1 MSVSRR
7 QTFSY
12 LKQRFERLG
21 LQPDVR
27 HGQNF
32 LIDLNLIELI
42 ARTGELTRRD
52 VVLEV
57 GTGGGSLTA
66 LMAEKAGHVLSFEI
80 DPGMHQLASEELAAC
95 PNVSLFHQD
104 ALRNKNN
111 LHPVVLDA
119 LDEWMQKIPKA
130 RLKLVANLPYN
141 IATPVISNLLS
152 TPHTPA
158 LMAVTIQKELADR
171 LTAKPNSKDYGA
183 LSVWV
188 QSQCSVKIARVLPP
202 SVFWPRPKVTSAIVR
217 IELQPD
223 RRDRIPDRPFF
234 HTFVRA
240 LFLHRRKYLRSCL
253 VSAVKGELDKS
264 TVDEILTEQ
273 GHGPEARTEQL
284 SIERLLALTEAVRA
298 KLSAT
303 HGAP

>member
-1 MSVSRR
+1 MSVSKR

-21 LQPDVR
+21 LQPDTR

-42 ARTGELTRRD
+42 ARTAELTRRD

-80 DPGMHQLASEELAAC
+80 DPGLHQLASEELAPH
-95 PNVSLFHQD
+95 PNVSLFLQD

-111 LHPVVLDA
+111 LHPVVLEA
-119 LDEWMQKIPKA
+119 IDEWLGRIPNA

-158 LMAVTIQKELADR
+158 LMVATIQKELADR
-171 LTAKPNSKDYGA
+171 LVARPGAKEYGA

-188 QSQCSVKIARVLPP
+188 QSQCAVKIARALAA
-202 SVFWPRPKVTSAIVR
+202 SVFWPRPKVNSAIVR
-217 IELQPD
+217 IEPLAE
-223 RRDRIPDRPFF
+223 RRERIPDREFF
-234 HTFVRA
+234 HSFVRS

-253 VSAVKGELDKS
+253 ISAVKGTLDKS
-264 TVDEILTEQ
+264 AVDEILSQ
-273 GHGPEARTEQL
+273 LGHGPEARTEQL
-284 SIERLLALTEAVRA
+284 SIEQLLAMTEAVRKRRTA
-298 KLSAT
+298 
-303 HGAP
+303 